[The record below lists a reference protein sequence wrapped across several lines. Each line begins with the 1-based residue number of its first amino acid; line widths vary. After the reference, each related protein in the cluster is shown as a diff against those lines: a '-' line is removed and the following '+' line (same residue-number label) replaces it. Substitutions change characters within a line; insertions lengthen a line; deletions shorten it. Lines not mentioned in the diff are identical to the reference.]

1 MITTYLFRN
10 IPYAEH
16 SVAEQNRFKL
26 SEVRTTPY
34 TQPGQQPFDATR
46 TGPLCQQ
53 GTLTNYTDIF
63 DSTLE
68 DFLIS
73 ALPDSLEGFV
83 PHAVVAALLTTIEI
97 LVEVPLGTLDPAKKL
112 KDVAHD
118 FLDVDFSVAED
129 CLHLAVSSPI
139 LPNGVA
145 RPQLPVMF
153 YIHGGGFSSGFQ
165 IKMGPER
172 LMAFGDVVVVAI
184 NYRINALGFLCFD
197 SDESPGNMG
206 MLDMVTAL
214 KWVHNNIQ
222 YFGGDPNQITIFGE
236 SAGSATIGHLMFS
249 DTTNSL
255 FARGIGS
262 SGSPLASWAFDHASD
277 KSSKEVAEI
286 AGCTQDDTEE
296 IIACLRNLDAAEI
309 SAAHGRYQSKERFEA
324 RLGFGAS
331 SPCAQSK
338 GAVKF
343 YTKDQNPASILSSG
357 NYSSVPIFFGANKK
371 EGSYVYTVLY
381 NEYFKPNGLLDDSD
395 FLTYDTVAKLM
406 EAVEVSNY
414 YGFKEHIKNDY
425 FDPGQIGDLY
435 SMIPGLQDVMSV
447 FFFKANAYEM
457 VIQNSK
463 HSPSYWYAFDYSNTD
478 KSLFHLQYMDP
489 ATKAMLTH
497 PGTSHGDESM
507 YLFNV
512 EIPLVWCDIG
522 QIAQDAL
529 ECLTHLDAV
538 FCLTLP
544 NGAFRSR
551 WHDCLTGEL
560 NEEEA
565 AVSASIAQLWTN
577 FAIYGEPGFGLKA
590 WDRTDPTYVKID
602 SQVSLQTDYTKEY
615 HIALEEF
622 RDGALP

>member
-1 MITTYLFRN
+1 M
-10 IPYAEH
+10 
-16 SVAEQNRFKL
+16 L
-26 SEVRTTPY
+26 S
-34 TQPGQQPFDATR
+34 
-46 TGPLCQQ
+46 
-53 GTLTNYTDIF
+53 
-63 DSTLE
+63 DST
-68 DFLIS
+68 
-73 ALPDSLEGFV
+73 
-83 PHAVVAALLTTIEI
+83 
-97 LVEVPLGTLDPAKKL
+97 
-112 KDVAHD
+112 
-118 FLDVDFSVAED
+118 
-129 CLHLAVSSPI
+129 
-139 LPNGVA
+139 NG
-145 RPQLPVMF
+145 
-153 YIHGGGFSSGFQ
+153 
-165 IKMGPER
+165 
-172 LMAFGDVVVVAI
+172 
-184 NYRINALGFLCFD
+184 
-197 SDESPGNMG
+197 
-206 MLDMVTAL
+206 
-214 KWVHNNIQ
+214 
-222 YFGGDPNQITIFGE
+222 
-236 SAGSATIGHLMFS
+236 
-249 DTTNSL
+249 L

-277 KSSKEVAEI
+277 KSSIEVAEI
-286 AGCTQDDTEE
+286 AGCSQENPDE
-296 IIACLRNLDAAEI
+296 IIACLKNLDASDI
-309 SAAHGRYQSKERFEA
+309 SGAHAIYQSKERFKG

-343 YTKDQNPASILSSG
+343 YKKDQTPASILASG
-357 NYSSVPIFFGANKK
+357 NYSSMPIFFGANKK

-381 NEYFKPNGLLDDSD
+381 NEFFLPNGLADDSN
-395 FLTYDTVAKLM
+395 FLTYEAVSKLM

-414 YGFKEHIKNDY
+414 YGFKEYIKNDY

-435 SMIPGLQDVMSV
+435 AMIPGFQDLLSV

-463 HSPSYWYAFDYSNTD
+463 LSPSYWYAFDYSNTD

-497 PGTSHGDESM
+497 PGTSHGDETM
-507 YLFNV
+507 FLFDV

-529 ECLTHLDAV
+529 ECLSHLDAV

-560 NEEEA
+560 NEEET

-577 FAIYGEPGFGLKA
+577 FAIHAEPGFGLKA
-590 WDRTDPTYVKID
+590 WDRTDPSYVKID
-602 SQVSLQTDYTKEY
+602 STVSLKTDYTKEY